1 MKLFDFVNSIS
12 YNKIDL
18 FETDEKAEK
27 LYLPYLVNKNFSF
40 FVDTIFHANEMNCC
54 WALDKKM
61 QFDFMRFGIRKK
73 KRRSTWLKKET
84 EENIE
89 IIKQS
94 YGYNNSKAQEVLN
107 ILGPREIELLKQSLY
122 KGGTNK
128 DE

>member
-1 MKLFDFVNSIS
+1 
-12 YNKIDL
+12 
-18 FETDEKAEK
+18 
-27 LYLPYLVNKNFSF
+27 
-40 FVDTIFHANEMNCC
+40 
-54 WALDKKM
+54 LDKKM